1 MSQTVAT
8 GYQRLTMP
16 GLVDVLHVHGVGPS
30 DMRVILD
37 IGAMDGEDAAE
48 LQHLFPQAEIC
59 AIEGLREN
67 YTTYLQCRRDIRCF
81 HAVIGAHDGMVEFFE
96 KEWQGL
102 HGMYERICP
111 PATVGKRMERCYR
124 LDTFLKLNSI
134 AQPDLIKID
143 VEGATYDVLIGSG
156 QALDGVRVLQIEAET
171 KEWFRGQVLEDRIVA
186 FLESRSFWRIFRMQ
200 CCEGQY
206 DSVFL
211 NARFYSSDASMPSL

>member
-1 MSQTVAT
+1 MSQTVTT

-16 GLVDVLHVHGVGPS
+16 VLVDVLQAHGVDLS
-30 DMRVILD
+30 DMRMILD
-37 IGAMDGEDAAE
+37 IGAMDGGDAAE
-48 LQHLFPQAEIC
+48 LQRLFPRAEVC

-67 YTTYLQCRRDIRCF
+67 YTTYLQYRRDIRCF
-81 HAVIGAHDGMVEFFE
+81 HAVIGARDGTVEFFE

-111 PATVGKRMERCYR
+111 PATVGKCMERCYR
-124 LDTFLKLNSI
+124 LDTFLRLNNI
-134 AQPDLIKID
+134 TQPDLMKID

-156 QALDGVRVLQIEAET
+156 QALDAVRVLQIEAET

-186 FLESRSFWRIFRMQ
+186 FLESRSFRRVFRMQ

-211 NARFYSSDASMPSL
+211 NSRFYSSDASMPPL